1 MRNGSE
7 NILITEAE
15 LQKPGNRR
23 DLWIAL
29 AVSLFATIAFYFS
42 TKASLHDLDYTNQ
55 VASALLH
62 GHLGLQEKPPD
73 WLNEMIPWKGRYYSA
88 FPLGAVLSMLP
99 VGLLRNTG
107 LIQSFPGRVL
117 AALIAGLCVYF
128 FFQLANAFK
137 GDWNNSSPIRP
148 ARNASH
154 SDAGGPLTLS
164 LFRRVLLALFPIFGT
179 WTWCNLGFG
188 GAWQIA
194 LGLALLGQTAALY
207 FALVRSSPFIAGAF
221 FALAFGNRTEL
232 LITLPLY
239 LYFFYR
245 RPVLVGQARRL
256 PSPGN
261 RSGRPTRSASSVS
274 HSNET
279 GAVGLGW
286 RKFKRE
292 VRESM
297 PMFCRF
303 LILPVTLGLL
313 TAAYNFARFHS
324 IFDFGYLHIPEV
336 AQEPWYKHGLFSI
349 HAIPWN
355 IYTMLFQGFESID
368 YFPYIRPN
376 GFGCSIFLAS
386 PFLCLL
392 FRQGGRYKVVAWVA
406 IALLTLVLWLHGNP
420 GSWQF
425 SYRYAMILIPWM
437 FLLLTG
443 NGLTKISVPEVSLF
457 TVSVAI
463 NATATWQFLWTD
475 QVQP

>member
-1 MRNGSE
+1 MAEDKLRKPRNS
-7 NILITEAE
+7 
-15 LQKPGNRR
+15 
-23 DLWIAL
+23 DLWLAL
-29 AVSLFATIAFYFS
+29 GLSLFAAMTFYFS
-42 TKASLHDLDYTNQ
+42 TKATLHDLDYTNQ
-55 VASALLH
+55 IASALLH

-99 VGLLRNTG
+99 VALLRNTG
-107 LIQSFPGRVL
+107 LIQTFPGRVL

-128 FFQLANAFK
+128 FFQLAKAFK
-137 GDWNNSSPIRP
+137 GNWNNSSPIRP
-148 ARNASH
+148 LA
-154 SDAGGPLTLS
+154 LS
-164 LFRRVLLALFPIFGT
+164 PFRRVLLALFPIFGT

-207 FALVRSSPFIAGAF
+207 FTLVRPSPFVAGAF
-221 FALAFGNRTEL
+221 FSLAFGNRTEL
-232 LITLPLY
+232 LITLPVY
-239 LYFFYR
+239 LYFLWR
-245 RPVLVGQARRL
+245 Q
-256 PSPGN
+256 
-261 RSGRPTRSASSVS
+261 
-274 HSNET
+274 SNEKVIT
-279 GAVGLGW
+279 W
-286 RKFKRE
+286 RNLKRGVQE
-292 VRESM
+292 NSKM
-297 PMFCRF
+297 LIRF
-303 LILPVTLGLL
+303 LSLPVTLGLL

-324 IFDFGYLHIPEV
+324 VFDFGYLHIPEV

-349 HAIPWN
+349 QAIPWN

-392 FRQGGRYKVVAWVA
+392 FRQGGRYKVVAWLA

-425 SYRYAMILIPWM
+425 SYRYAMILLPWM

-443 NGLTKISVPEVSLF
+443 NGPANLSVAEISLF
-457 TVSVAI
+457 AVSVAI
-463 NATATWQFLWTD
+463 NAIAMWQFLWTD
-475 QVQP
+475 QIQP